1 MFSDARLTDVEEIA
15 ERIPELGDLDVIEAL
30 GSLVDKS
37 LVRSSQGSDGRPRF
51 SMLQTIRAYATEQLD
66 AIPEL
71 AAAARRAH
79 AEHYT
84 ELAAGLHKQLT
95 FAARELRSCRRSRTS
110 SPTCGRRGT
119 SGPVGRTSAG

>member
-1 MFSDARLTDVEEIA
+1 MLRLFAVFSDARLTDVEETA
-15 ERIPELGDLDVIEAL
+15 LRIPELGDIDVIEVL

-51 SMLQTIRAYATEQLD
+51 SMLQTIRAYAIEQLD

-79 AEHYT
+79 AEHYS
-84 ELAAGLHKQLT
+84 EVASGLHKQLT
-95 FAARELRSCRRSRTS
+95 FAGARRRPVGAVGRAREHA
-110 SPTCGRRGT
+110 GG
-119 SGPVGRTSAG
+119 VGRVG

>member
-1 MFSDARLTDVEEIA
+1 MFPDARLTDVEEIA
-15 ERIPELGDLDVIEAL
+15 QRIPELGDIDIIEAL

-37 LVRSSQGSDGRPRF
+37 MVRSAPGSDGRPRF

-95 FAARELRSCRRSRTS
+95 FAGRGESCRRSRS
-110 SPTCGRRGT
+110 SSGTCGRRGT
-119 SGPVGRTSAG
+119 SGPVGRTSDG